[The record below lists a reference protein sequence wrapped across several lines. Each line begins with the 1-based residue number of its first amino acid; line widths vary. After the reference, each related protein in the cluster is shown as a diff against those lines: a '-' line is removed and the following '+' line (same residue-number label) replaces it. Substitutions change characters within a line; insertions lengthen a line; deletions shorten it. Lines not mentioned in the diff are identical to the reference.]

1 MCLNGYPGF
10 ESLPL
15 RQNFCKLVI
24 YMEKGKLFVF
34 AGRPGAGK
42 TTIIKKLFF
51 EEIIVDVLPFVEVF
65 RVEGKVIEEKTIV
78 AYQNMYGYLVGLKK
92 PKVILEIGTN
102 HPELNI
108 SELEKLQND
117 YEIKI
122 FLCEASEESCYQRAI
137 QRGMRH
143 DPQAFETRMKRD
155 FPNIFIKLLKQTSLS
170 YEVVGMDK
178 SLEDTIALFNQLV
191 GI

>member
-1 MCLNGYPGF
+1 
-10 ESLPL
+10 
-15 RQNFCKLVI
+15 
-24 YMEKGKLFVF
+24 MEKGKLFVF
-34 AGRPGAGK
+34 AGRPGTGK
-42 TTIIKKLFF
+42 TTIINNLFS
-51 EEIIVDVLPFVEVF
+51 EETIIDVLPFVEVF

-78 AYQNMYGYLVGLKK
+78 AYQNMYCYLVGLKK

-108 SELEKLQND
+108 LELEKLQND

-122 FLCEASEESCYQRAI
+122 FLCEASEKNCYQRAW

-143 DPQAFETRMKRD
+143 DAEAFETRMKRD
-155 FPNIFIKLLKQTSLS
+155 FPNTFIKLLKQTSLS
-170 YEVVGMDK
+170 YEVVDMNK
-178 SLEDTIALFNQLV
+178 SLEDTIVLFNQLL

>member
-1 MCLNGYPGF
+1 
-10 ESLPL
+10 
-15 RQNFCKLVI
+15 
-24 YMEKGKLFVF
+24 MEKGKLFVF

-42 TTIIKKLFF
+42 TTIIKKLFSK
-51 EEIIVDVLPFVEVF
+51 ETIVDVLPFVEAF

-78 AYQNMYGYLVGLKK
+78 AYQNMYRYLVGIKN

-117 YEIKI
+117 YEIGI
-122 FLCEASEESCYQRAI
+122 FLCHAPKESCYQRAW

-143 DPQAFETRMKRD
+143 DTQAFEIRMKRD
-155 FPNIFIKLLKQTSLS
+155 FPNTFIKLLKQTSLS
-170 YEVVGMDK
+170 YEVVDMNK
-178 SLEDTIALFNQLV
+178 SLEKTIILFNQLI

>member
-1 MCLNGYPGF
+1 M
-10 ESLPL
+10 
-15 RQNFCKLVI
+15 K
-24 YMEKGKLFVF
+24 KGKLFVF

-51 EEIIVDVLPFVEVF
+51 QETIVDVLPFVEKF

-78 AYQNMYGYLVGLKK
+78 AYQNMYCYLVNIKK

-108 SELEKLQND
+108 SELTKLQDN

-122 FLCEASEESCYQRAI
+122 FLCHTSKESCYQRAR

-143 DPQAFETRMKRD
+143 DAQAFEIRMRRD
-155 FPNIFIKLLKQTSLS
+155 FPNTFIKLLKQTSLS
-170 YEVVGMDK
+170 YKVVDMNK
-178 SLEDTIALFNQLV
+178 SLEDTIILFNQLI